1 MAISASEKIFVDPN
15 EEIVTVIE
23 RLLNSD
29 KERIILVIPQNSILL
44 SSYISI
50 NILFREIAKS
60 KKIAVLVTEDA
71 YGKHIAEKA
80 GFLVAAKVS
89 SITNEMW
96 EESATSKVDVL
107 SKFQN
112 RKIENLQNINEDPST
127 IQVDIPESQQFPTEL
142 SNSEIVQESNDQLET
157 IENENSE
164 LLETSMVDESLDQ
177 NPEQDMQDLNSAEVE
192 NHIEAQTDPST
203 ESLLKRYQKPRRE
216 PKMVNIDGIEILSG
230 GDLKKFDK
238 ESARAKILGENN
250 MSNDEIDNTT
260 SLDASEAIQEDLI
273 RRPIKS
279 FSNKSSFTGMDFKR
293 SSGSTGFLAGLFNRS
308 SKRQSV
314 NRFSNPQ
321 DRNKKIAIISF
332 LVLIFALVGIWFVS
346 FQLSS
351 VDITLTLKK
360 EDVSTE
366 GTITI
371 DPTLSTV
378 DTAQFKIPGQLLQI
392 NEVSLS
398 RTGEANGQG
407 VRGNKSKGVID
418 ILNTLDK
425 DVTLPVGTKITSNET
440 SLVYL
445 LTKEVTIKKATAA
458 AEGSTVSGATRLED
472 VQIEAEKP
480 GANYNIVDSD
490 TNKDFKIE
498 GYTLSQVKGSRYA
511 NITGGTSE
519 AFTSVSADNI
529 KTVKDVILPD
539 LQKEAESKLT
549 ALVPSGYT
557 LLKETIKFEETE
569 SKAAPAEGEESLD
582 KTFSLTVKG
591 KVSGMAIKQA
601 DLETVAKEILK
612 NDQNGDT
619 EIKNVA
625 DLQIDKV
632 EEVESSYVL
641 SISSKGS
648 ITKSLDEV
656 EIKEA
661 VAGLSMQEVRD
672 YFSLF
677 DEIEKYRV
685 VFAPQI
691 VPSFLQKVPTDF
703 DRINLKIQ

>member
-1 MAISASEKIFVDPN
+1 
-15 EEIVTVIE
+15 
-23 RLLNSD
+23 
-29 KERIILVIPQNSILL
+29 
-44 SSYISI
+44 
-50 NILFREIAKS
+50 
-60 KKIAVLVTEDA
+60 
-71 YGKHIAEKA
+71 
-80 GFLVAAKVS
+80 
-89 SITNEMW
+89 
-96 EESATSKVDVL
+96 
-107 SKFQN
+107 
-112 RKIENLQNINEDPST
+112 
-127 IQVDIPESQQFPTEL
+127 
-142 SNSEIVQESNDQLET
+142 
-157 IENENSE
+157 
-164 LLETSMVDESLDQ
+164 MVDESLDQ

-691 VPSFLQKVPTDF
+691 VPSFLQRVPTDF